1 MAIALNQKRAA
12 ITEKLGASRVVRLG
26 RPQPQG
32 PLDWVLLG
40 RELAGRLIPVGGR
53 PSDPAWDI
61 QRLVPFN
68 SKTWRKLKKLAA
80 QLGTSGRRVSPA
92 QLASSLI
99 EKALERLNA

>member
-1 MAIALNQKRAA
+1 MTKARNEKQSAIGAQ
-12 ITEKLGASRVVRLG
+12 LGANRVVSLG
-26 RPQPQG
+26 RSQSQG

-40 RELAGRLIPVGGR
+40 QELAGRLIPVGGR

-68 SKTWRKLKKLAA
+68 SKTWTRLKKLATR
-80 QLGTSGRRVSPA
+80 LSRSGRKVSPA

-99 EKALERLNA
+99 ERELGRLRT